1 MHVLVSRDDAELVR
15 VSSWSVPTGG
25 SVART
30 FFRARPTSGMNWADL
45 FERAEEY
52 ETGVET
58 IRERLTARRGRA
70 GDLSPDAGDAGR
82 DPDDASREAD
92 DA

>member
-1 MHVLVSRDDAELVR
+1 
-15 VSSWSVPTGG
+15 
-25 SVART
+25 
-30 FFRARPTSGMNWADL
+30 MNWADL